1 MSFSQ
6 FTISSVNLP
15 DKILTNH
22 HLNLAFQLFD
32 KDGLGVIN
40 ADGINTALGDQL
52 SEEEVRNLDKVI
64 NEID

>member
-6 FTISSVNLP
+6 FTIASVNLSE
-15 DKILTNH
+15 KILTNH

-40 ADGINTALGDQL
+40 AEGINSALG
-52 SEEEVRNLDKVI
+52 E
-64 NEID
+64 